1 MSTERK
7 TPGNVSTP
15 KCLLCGKGERGVP
28 DLEKH
33 LREWHK
39 VSTTDEALIASLLDL
54 LSSSSLDRR
63 KSQCGTSAT
72 TLKGPFREI
81 SNRLADKGG
90 TLPIRM
96 CSPQNAK
103 SFTLGNILVLDKEN
117 QEIEGMPLPI
127 PPLPKTR
134 SGSGSPAG
142 GQAKPNRR
150 RSLTEFVQKS
160 PGRVRLKGSPIHQ
173 TKFSSEKRSSWIDY
187 IQSPGTI
194 RALESGTDE
203 LQKEAGSLLDS
214 ELPKTSTIP
223 NKKID
228 TEINLNFDSPSKP
241 FDAND
246 MQKMGANEEGTSKE
260 SNSETKDPEVEEDRA
275 KALIATRR

>member
-7 TPGNVSTP
+7 TPGHVSAP

-54 LSSSSLDRR
+54 LSSSSLERR
-63 KSQCGTSAT
+63 KSQFGTSAT

-117 QEIEGMPLPI
+117 QEKEGMPLPI

-134 SGSGSPAG
+134 SGSGSPG

-194 RALESGTDE
+194 KALESATYE
-203 LQKEAGSLLDS
+203 LQKETGSVLDS
-214 ELPKTSTIP
+214 EFPKTNTIP
-223 NKKID
+223 NTRID
-228 TEINLNFDSPSKP
+228 LEINLTFDSPSKY

-246 MQKMGANEEGTSKE
+246 MQKMGANEECTSTE
-260 SNSETKDPEVEEDRA
+260 SSSETKDPEVEEDRA